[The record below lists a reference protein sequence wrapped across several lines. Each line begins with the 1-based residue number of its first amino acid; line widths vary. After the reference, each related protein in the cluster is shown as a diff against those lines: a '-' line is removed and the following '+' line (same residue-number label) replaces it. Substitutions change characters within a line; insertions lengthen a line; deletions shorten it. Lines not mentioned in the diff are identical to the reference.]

1 MALRISTPPEPS
13 TMILL
18 LMGLTKARSMKVFCV
33 VRGFR
38 RVSK

>member
-1 MALRISTPPEPS
+1 
-13 TMILL
+13 MILL